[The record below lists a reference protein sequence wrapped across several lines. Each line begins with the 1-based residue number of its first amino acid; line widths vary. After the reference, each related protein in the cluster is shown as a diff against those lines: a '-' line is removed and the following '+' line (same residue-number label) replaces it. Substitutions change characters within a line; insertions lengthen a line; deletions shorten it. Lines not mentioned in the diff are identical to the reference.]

1 MDKIDTWIENRFG
14 TKNTFNRQL
23 LDNFIEFLEKELGF
37 AWKTDNQ
44 KEYLRGVV
52 WATKIADG
60 ALDEVFKTHEKE
72 LEEAKKQSDKRVKK
86 VFRQT
91 VKALERRYMGY
102 VRKDPDQNLP
112 IIRYNKLENW
122 ERCHQTQQDMLSEH
136 WVKVK
141 EEV

>member
-44 KEYLRGVV
+44 KEFIRGVA
-52 WATKIADG
+52 WATK
-60 ALDEVFKTHEKE
+60 EEERKREE
-72 LEEAKKQSDKRVKK
+72 L
-86 VFRQT
+86 
-91 VKALERRYMGY
+91 GY
-102 VRKDPDQNLP
+102 VRKDDDQSLP
-112 IIRYNKLENW
+112 ACEYGRVEAYDNASKVRGQAIQAL
-122 ERCHQTQQDMLSEH
+122 TQAKMLDEH
-136 WVKVK
+136 WVKVR